1 MWGIT
6 ITTMHSNTN
15 IPIGKCF
22 ILISH
27 IFSAFEF
34 ILWSKWRFCLCV
46 VLGTRHQIFPI
57 FLLSQYT
64 QCDIF
69 FFLGTQYI
77 AQKIPISMQN
87 ATIWM
92 GTFWEINDVFF
103 YTGIK
108 VLSTCLCQ
116 KGLPFNIARI
126 VRMLLFSV
134 TLYCQVTL
142 IVVNVN
148 NCWTLWM
155 WMWNVLIGSNFIRT
169 STDKR
174 NIMATNRIIQSQIGK
189 DKWKQKSS
197 GVENEIKSFKRI
209 CKLDWRGS
217 HYHMSQSQLVWSFES
232 QGVSKILRACRNFG
246 KVNG

>member
-1 MWGIT
+1 MLARYIGQST
-6 ITTMHSNTN
+6 RYSQYSFCPNTLSAIFFIFRYAYLYCPEN
-15 IPIGKCF
+15 SHLNGKCHN
-22 ILISH
+22 LD
-27 IFSAFEF
+27 
-34 ILWSKWRFCLCV
+34 
-46 VLGTRHQIFPI
+46 GD
-57 FLLSQYT
+57 FLRNQW
-64 QCDIF
+64 C
-69 FFLGTQYI
+69 
-77 AQKIPISMQN
+77 
-87 ATIWM
+87 
-92 GTFWEINDVFF
+92 FF

-108 VLSTCLCQ
+108 VLLSTCLCQ

-197 GVENEIKSFKRI
+197 GVENEIKRFKRI

-217 HYHMSQSQLVWSFES
+217 HYHIHSLRSHCCYERKKLE
-232 QGVSKILRACRNFG
+232 SKIHV
-246 KVNG
+246 KVIWTG